1 MKRAAFHVGN
11 AARCDNPD
19 SPGGGQD
26 ELVHIGAG
34 KALFDAI
41 PHNSIAIEA
50 KKPVGS
56 PDPDE
61 AVQVLQDAGWSQRT
75 QAEVFAD
82 ALKNVVRSVG
92 KRKWGRLGG
101 PCLCSKATEY

>member
-1 MKRAAFHVGN
+1 VKRAAFHIGD
-11 AARCDNPD
+11 ASRRDNPD

-41 PHNSIAIEA
+41 AHNAIAVEA
-50 KKPVGS
+50 EKSVGRA
-56 PDPDE
+56 DPDE
-61 AVQVLQDAGWSQRT
+61 AVLVLQDAGRCQRT

-82 ALKNVVRSVG
+82 ALKNVMRFVW
-92 KRKWGRLGG
+92 KRKRGRLGG
-101 PCLCSKATEY
+101 PCMCSEATEY